1 MKAGFLS
8 TTISILLSLVITS
21 ASASDDLRVLKK
33 SWSNKASKKQKSS
46 WSDSKASKKQKSG
59 SNKASKKQK
68 KSPKGIKDDP
78 QEGGCEDPLA
88 AIMQTLQYIADGDPV
103 SSAKGYAYGFRKIH
117 NGEDVGL
124 DFGDDPAAFWEI
136 SFLLISLSFSFD
148 HQVNVGP
155 NMASIRYIEGVQFT
169 DGTVFGLPASDEY
182 PFNTSYVQHE
192 HALVTVDDD
201 CKMLLWDQYG
211 DNAEQDAVNE
221 NIDALVEEL
230 NTVPEP

>member
-1 MKAGFLS
+1 MKAGLLS
-8 TTISILLSLVITS
+8 TTISVLLSLVITS

-68 KSPKGIKDDP
+68 KSPKGIKDDS
-78 QEGGCEDPLA
+78 QGGCEDPLA
-88 AIMQTLQYIADGDPV
+88 AIMQTLQYIDDGDPV
-103 SSAKGYAYGFRKIH
+103 SSAKGYAHGFRKIH
-117 NGEDVGL
+117 NGVDTGL

-211 DNAEQDAVNE
+211 DNAEQDAVDDNA
-221 NIDALVEEL
+221 DAIIEL
-230 NTVPEP
+230 LFSS

>member
-1 MKAGFLS
+1 MKAGLLS
-8 TTISILLSLVITS
+8 TTIFVLVSLVIS
-21 ASASDDLRVLKK
+21 LASASDDLRVLKK
-33 SWSNKASKKQKSS
+33 SWSNKASKKQKS
-46 WSDSKASKKQKSG
+46 G

-68 KSPKGIKDDP
+68 KSHS
-78 QEGGCEDPLA
+78 EGGCEDPLA
-88 AIMQTLQYIADGDPV
+88 AIMQTLQYVADGGDPV
-103 SSAKGYAYGFRKIH
+103 STAMGYAGGYMRIH
-117 NGEDVGL
+117 NGVDTGL
-124 DFGDDPAAFWEI
+124 DFGDDPAEYFE
-136 SFLLISLSFSFD
+136 FLFQLGSLSFSFD

-155 NMASIRYIEGVQFT
+155 NMASIRYVKGVQFT
-169 DGTVFGLPASDEY
+169 DGTAFGLPASDEY

-201 CKMLLWDQYG
+201 CKVLLWDQYG

>member
-8 TTISILLSLVITS
+8 TTISIFLSLFITS
-21 ASASDDLRVLKK
+21 ASASDDLVRVLKK
-33 SWSNKASKKQKSS
+33 SWSNKASK
-46 WSDSKASKKQKSG
+46 
-59 SNKASKKQK
+59 NQK

-78 QEGGCEDPLA
+78 QGGCADPLA

-117 NGEDVGL
+117 NGVDVGL

-136 SFLLISLSFSFD
+136 SFLLISFSFSFD

-192 HALVTVDDD
+192 HALLVTVDDD
-201 CKMLLWDQYG
+201 CKILLWDQYG
-211 DNAEQDAVNE
+211 DNAEQDAVDDNA
-221 NIDALVEEL
+221 DAITGLL
-230 NTVPEP
+230 FGS